1 MSKDIK
7 LKPHSTDSEF
17 FKLLEKRRS
26 RRDFDGTKDLT
37 EQELSDLLWVAYG
50 ETAPGNE
57 QLGMVPHKCVPS
69 ACAIYPLKIFVFLRK
84 GIYVYDSKNNELK
97 LVKEGDFREKTGTQ
111 DFVKNASA
119 NLLFF
124 FDHSAYENHAYK
136 DFLVTPV
143 GMRMPSVD
151 CRIIAQNIC
160 IFAALRGLK
169 TVIRGATGDEKILR
183 ELCGLNDKHELLL
196 GQSIGH

>member
-17 FKLLEKRRS
+17 LKLLQARRS

-50 ETAPGNE
+50 DNVEGKE
-57 QLGMVPHKCVPS
+57 QSGVPHKVVPS
-69 ACAIYPLKIFVFLRK
+69 ALAIYPLKIFVFLRK
-84 GIYVYDSKNNELK
+84 GIYEYLSQKNELK
-97 LVKEGDFREKTGTQ
+97 LVKEGDFREKTGNQ

-124 FDHSAYENHAYK
+124 FDQTTYENHKFK
-136 DFLVTPV
+136 DFLLNPS
-143 GMRMPSVD
+143 GMRMASVD
-151 CRIIAQNIC
+151 CGIVTQNIC
-160 IFAALRGLK
+160 VFAALRGLK
-169 TVIRGATGDEKILR
+169 TVIRGSVGDEKELR
-183 ELCGLNDKHELLL
+183 GLCGLNDKCQLLL